1 VIGYCSLQWD
11 AEAIEHAV
19 DVLVEVH
26 EDALLRDGDE
36 LCTQELLQV
45 KLQLDHIVLTKV
57 VNQLREGVWVTS
69 GAGRAC

>member
-1 VIGYCSLQWD
+1 M
-11 AEAIEHAV
+11 

-69 GAGRAC
+69 GVGPAC